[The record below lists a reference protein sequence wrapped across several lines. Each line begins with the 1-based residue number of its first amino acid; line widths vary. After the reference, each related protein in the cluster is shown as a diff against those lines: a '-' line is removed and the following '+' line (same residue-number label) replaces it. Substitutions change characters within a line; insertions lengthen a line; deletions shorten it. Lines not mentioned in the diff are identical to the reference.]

1 MAGWVPI
8 AEVQLECPFCGKMG
22 VTAKYIP
29 PSIQSKSSR
38 SAAGSKTQIF
48 RVKERYEAISGC
60 KFCGKSYK
68 EVEKALKEG
77 NEDTEKEKKILERL
91 KQQGFPSEITTKFH

>member
-1 MAGWVPI
+1 MSGWVPI
-8 AEVQLECPFCGKMG
+8 ADIELECPFCGKMG
-22 VTAKYIP
+22 VTAKYFP
-29 PSIQSKSSR
+29 PSLGSKKSR

-60 KFCGKSYK
+60 KFCGKTDK

-77 NEDTEKEKKILERL
+77 KPDTDKEKKILERL
-91 KQQGFPSEITTKFH
+91 KEQGFSSEITTRF

>member
-8 AEVQLECPFCGKMG
+8 QEVELECPFCGKKG

-29 PSIQSKSSR
+29 PSIGSKTSR
-38 SAAGSKTQIF
+38 SSGGSKTQIF

-60 KFCGKSYK
+60 KFCGKSDK
-68 EVEKALKEG
+68 EVIKALKEG
-77 NEDTEKEKKILERL
+77 TEDVDKEKRILERL
-91 KQQGFPSEITTKFH
+91 KQQGILKDEITTKF